1 MPADAGKPSNACK
14 SDLAGAS
21 VKAAAFRYVRA
32 QSLEH
37 CLAVL
42 AEYGDE
48 ARILAGGQ
56 SLLPS
61 LALRLSAP
69 AVLVDVN
76 RVAALSGE
84 PQVSEDWVR
93 LPALLRHAQLITS
106 PLVQAH
112 LSLLHWAAPWIA
124 HPGIRNQGTVCGS
137 LAVGDPASELPA
149 CAVASGA
156 RLVLQSQARGTRV
169 VPAREFYVGLM
180 QTACA
185 PDEMIVAVEFPRMD
199 GLRTGF
205 REVARRR
212 GDYAMVGLAGVA
224 RRGGRGLTQTGL
236 TFFGIGDRPLL
247 AASIGAAIEKAD
259 TAAQAVALALEA
271 YARDITPNADLWCS
285 GPAKKHIGRSV
296 LEEVVH
302 DLFQ

>member
-1 MPADAGKPSNACK
+1 M
-14 SDLAGAS
+14 
-21 VKAAAFRYVRA
+21 KAAPFRYVRA
-32 QSLEH
+32 ESIAHGLET
-37 CLAVL
+37 LA
-42 AEYGDE
+42 AYGDE

-56 SLLPS
+56 SLLPA

-69 AVLVDVN
+69 AVVVDIN

-84 PQVSEDWVR
+84 PQVSDDWVR
-93 LPALLRHAQLITS
+93 LPALMRHAQLITS
-106 PLVQAH
+106 PQVQTH
-112 LSLLHWAAPWIA
+112 LPLLHQVAPWIA

-149 CAVASGA
+149 CAVAAGA
-156 RLVLQSQARGTRV
+156 RLILQSHARGTRV

-199 GLRTGF
+199 SMLTSF

-247 AASIGAAIEKAD
+247 ASSICAAIEAAD
-259 TAAQAVALALEA
+259 TASQAVTLALEA
-271 YARDITPNADLWCS
+271 YARDITPNPDLWCS
-285 GPAKKHIGRSV
+285 GPAKKHIGRSL

>member
-112 LSLLHWAAPWIA
+112 LSLLHRAAPWIA

-271 YARDITPNADLWCS
+271 YAHDITPNADLWCS

>member
-112 LSLLHWAAPWIA
+112 LSLLHRAAPWIA

-271 YARDITPNADLWCS
+271 YARDINPNADLWCS

>member
-1 MPADAGKPSNACK
+1 M
-14 SDLAGAS
+14 
-21 VKAAAFRYVRA
+21 KAAAFRYVRA

-106 PLVQAH
+106 PKVQAH
-112 LSLLHWAAPWIA
+112 LPLLHRAAPWIA

-236 TFFGIGDRPLL
+236 TFFGIGDRPVL
-247 AASIGAAIEKAD
+247 ASSLCAAIEKAD

-271 YARDITPNADLWCS
+271 YERDITPNADLWCS

>member
-1 MPADAGKPSNACK
+1 M
-14 SDLAGAS
+14 
-21 VKAAAFRYVRA
+21 KAAAFRYVRA

-112 LSLLHWAAPWIA
+112 LSLLHRAAPWIA

-212 GDYAMVGLAGVA
+212 GDYAMVGLVGVA

-271 YARDITPNADLWCS
+271 YAHDITPNADLWCS

>member
-1 MPADAGKPSNACK
+1 VRPAP
-14 SDLAGAS
+14 LP
-21 VKAAAFRYVRA
+21 
-32 QSLEH
+32 
-37 CLAVL
+37 
-42 AEYGDE
+42 
-48 ARILAGGQ
+48 
-56 SLLPS
+56 LPS
-61 LALRLSAP
+61 ALPALALRLSAP
-69 AVLVDVN
+69 AVLVDIN
-76 RVAALSGE
+76 RVTALSGE
-84 PQVSEDWVR
+84 PQVSDDWVR
-93 LPALLRHAQLITS
+93 LPALMRHAQLITS

-112 LSLLHWAAPWIA
+112 LSLLHQAAPWIA

-149 CAVASGA
+149 CAVAAGA
-156 RLVLQSQARGTRV
+156 RLILQSQARGTRV
-169 VPAREFYVGLM
+169 VPAREFYLGLM

-185 PDEMIVAVEFPRMD
+185 PDEMIVAVECPRMD
-199 GLRTGF
+199 ALRTSF

-224 RRGGRGLTQTGL
+224 RRGARGLTHTGL

-271 YARDITPNADLWCS
+271 YARDINPNADLWCS

>member
-1 MPADAGKPSNACK
+1 M
-14 SDLAGAS
+14 
-21 VKAAAFRYVRA
+21 KAAAFRYVRA

-259 TAAQAVALALEA
+259 TASQAVALALEA

>member
-1 MPADAGKPSNACK
+1 
-14 SDLAGAS
+14 
-21 VKAAAFRYVRA
+21 
-32 QSLEH
+32 
-37 CLAVL
+37 VL

-112 LSLLHWAAPWIA
+112 LSLLHRAAPWIA

-259 TAAQAVALALEA
+259 TASQAVALALEA